1 MKFRSPVRSLP
12 ALLLPCAIAAS
23 FGDAAF
29 AQTCTEDADCAPE
42 EYCNQYPSSGAGS
55 SGSEGVATDS
65 APCAPGDPCA
75 STDPAEPPPVEEMIE
90 EPTEGECE
98 RGGRTC
104 TNDDE
109 CLPDH
114 YCAFD
119 EVNVACP
126 PDVDCSDLESMSTTG
141 RCEHEPYTCETDAD
155 CPEPTVCGEEGECT
169 FELTV
174 CETNADCDA
183 RYECISIRGGG
194 SDSASVDDSA
204 EPPMSAGDPKA
215 SSSASSPGE
224 STDSAGASESADA
237 SREAAEAE
245 AAAADAEAS
254 SSDPDEPDSICF
266 PEASPCET
274 DADCS
279 DGWVCGEVDGAPPS
293 WGDVEWSCL
302 PPGIVAVFDGDIEV
316 EGDGDRGTSS
326 DESGELPQEDG
337 EGAEEPIGEDDTDVV
352 ESLGTQGGSEGSEGC
367 RVGSAPRTG
376 GGLGWVAVALGL
388 VALTRRRPGT
398 ARY

>member
-1 MKFRSPVRSLP
+1 MKFKFPALSRLP
-12 ALLLPCAIAAS
+12 ALLCACAVNAS
-23 FGDAAF
+23 FADAAF

-42 EYCNQYPSSGAGS
+42 EYCDQAPSSGAGS
-55 SGSEGVATDS
+55 SGSDGSATDS
-65 APCAPGDPCA
+65 EPCAPGDPCT
-75 STDPAEPPPVEEMIE
+75 STDPAEPPPSEETIE

-104 TNDDE
+104 TSDDD
-109 CLPDH
+109 CLADH
-114 YCAFD
+114 YCALDDFD
-119 EVNVACP
+119 AACSS
-126 PDVDCSDLESMSTTG
+126 DSDCSDVESTSTTG
-141 RCEHEPYTCETDAD
+141 VCMHEPYTCETDAD

-224 STDSAGASESADA
+224 NTDDAGASESTDDA
-237 SREAAEAE
+237 SREAAEA
-245 AAAADAEAS
+245 AAAEAEAS

-266 PEASPCET
+266 PEAAPCET

-293 WGDVEWSCL
+293 WGDIEWSCL
-302 PPGIVAVFDGDIEV
+302 PPGIVAVFDGDIDV
-316 EGDGDRGTSS
+316 EGGGNDSSGDGSAETPREDG
-326 DESGELPQEDG
+326 ESGE
-337 EGAEEPIGEDDTDVV
+337 EPVGDDDTDVV
-352 ESLGTQGGSEGSEGC
+352 EALGTQGGSEGSEGC
-367 RVGSAPRTG
+367 RMGTAPRSG
-376 GGLGWVAVALGL
+376 GGLGWIAAALGL
-388 VALTRRRPGT
+388 VAFTRRRPGT
-398 ARY
+398 PRY